1 MNRKTMQPVAFLA
14 VMILSSLLLHDKTD
28 VEADKSKDSIQ
39 LVAAADGDP
48 YIEGDCIDVTPAAF
62 AVPPDIETEPHYGL
76 SYDYLISDFSIIWQM
91 PELPTGCEITALAM
105 VLQYFGYEVDKTA
118 LAAEYLPVVAYPEF
132 YYGGDGN
139 LYGPD
144 MRDNFVGNPFS
155 EWGYICG
162 APTVLSAANPYLLE
176 EGGGHAA
183 ADLTGASTQRLYEL
197 VAADIPVVVWVTI
210 EMSDR
215 YEVQGW
221 YTESGEYMEWSTQD
235 HCAVLIGCSQEA
247 VTIAD
252 PISGIT
258 EYDRG
263 QFESVFE
270 SRGRQCVIIEETTV
284 GTV

>member
-1 MNRKTMQPVAFLA
+1 MDRKTMRPMAFLA
-14 VMILSSLLLHDKTD
+14 VMILSVLLLRGKTE
-28 VEADKSKDSIQ
+28 VEADKSNSSIQ
-39 LVAAADGDP
+39 LVAVANDDT
-48 YIEGDCIDVTPAAF
+48 YIEGDCIDAAPAAF
-62 AVPPDIETEPHYGL
+62 AVPPDIETEPPCGL
-76 SYDYLISDFSIIWQM
+76 SYDYLISDFSVIWQM

-118 LAAEYLPVVAYPEF
+118 LAAEYLPVVVYPDF

-144 MRDNFVGNPFS
+144 MRENFVGDPFS

-162 APTVLSAANPYLLE
+162 APAVLSAANQYLLE
-176 EGGGHAA
+176 EGGGRAA
-183 ADLTGASTQRLYEL
+183 ADLTGASPQHLYEL
-197 VAADIPVVVWVTI
+197 AAADIPVVVWVTI

-215 YEVQGW
+215 YDVQGW
-221 YTESGEYMEWSTQD
+221 YTASGEYMEWCTQD
-235 HCAVLIGCSQEA
+235 HCTVLIGCSQNT
-247 VTIAD
+247 VTVAD

-263 QFESVFE
+263 RFESVFE
-270 SRGRQCVIIEETTV
+270 SRGRQCVIIEEATA